1 MEQKKR
7 FDSSFYRQLGS
18 LVVPIAFQN
27 LILSAVGAGD
37 AAMLG
42 FVSQN
47 ALAAVSLGTQIQ
59 FVLNLFFA
67 ALTSG
72 ATLITAQYWGKG
84 DKRTV
89 QSIFSLILR
98 YAAAISL
105 VFLLAATLKPEWLM
119 RIYTSEPE
127 LVQIGSDYLRI
138 AGWSYLPTGLSQCY
152 HCTLKTTGHA
162 RRSAGVSTVAIVTD
176 IILNA
181 VFIFGLLGMPA
192 MGAKGA
198 ALTTVIS
205 RCLELALAAGCCAL
219 KPDRGSLLRPARA
232 LIRDFWRYSY
242 PLLINSLV
250 WGIGVTMYSVIIG
263 HLGSD
268 VTAANSIAAVVRD
281 LITSLCRGISSGAG
295 IMLGH
300 VMGAGK
306 LELAKK
312 YGGRLS
318 HLSILCGF
326 ISGGLAL
333 LCVPAAAS
341 LFTLTEAARHLLKIM
356 LYITAF
362 YMLGRSVNDVVVV
375 GIFNAGGDTKFDA
388 VSVAVSMWGFII
400 PFAAAAAFWWQ
411 WSALIVYAIISM
423 DEIIK
428 LPWVYR
434 HYKQYKWVNNI
445 THTAQ
450 S

>member
-1 MEQKKR
+1 MKQKKR

-42 FVSQN
+42 FVSQD

-72 ATLITAQYWGKG
+72 ATLISAQYWGKG

-89 QSIFSLILR
+89 QSIFALIMR
-98 YAAAISL
+98 YTVVISL
-105 VFLLAATLKPEWLM
+105 VFLLAAALKPEWLM
-119 RIYTSEPE
+119 HVFTSDPE
-127 LVQIGSDYLRI
+127 LVRIGSDYLRI
-138 AGWSYLPTGLSQCY
+138 TAWSYLPTGLSQCY
-152 HCTLKTTGHA
+152 HCTLKTTGEA
-162 RRSAGVSTVAIVTD
+162 RRSAIISTIAIVTD
-176 IILNA
+176 ILLNA

-205 RCLELALAAGCCAL
+205 RCLELALAAACCAL
-219 KPDRGSLLRPARA
+219 KPNRRSLLRPGKT
-232 LIRDFWRYSY
+232 LEKDFWHYSY
-242 PLLINSLV
+242 PLLINSMV

-268 VTAANSIAAVVRD
+268 VTAANSIAAVIRD

-300 VMGAGK
+300 VMGADK

-318 HLSILCGF
+318 RISILCGF

-333 LCVPAAAS
+333 LCVPAVIH
-341 LFTLTEAARHLLKIM
+341 LFTLTEAARHMLKVM

-388 VSVAVSMWGFII
+388 VSVAISMWGFII
-400 PFAAAAAFWWQ
+400 PFAAAAAFWLHWP
-411 WSALIVYAIISM
+411 ALAVYAIISM

-445 THTAQ
+445 TNAAQ
-450 S
+450 A